1 MNKHREYEFAQAVED
16 YLFDAGGKASIAQIR
31 RNLPYYITLTE
42 ADRMP
47 SLTRPG
53 EELWHQIV
61 RNIVSHRK
69 SFGNAVNVGKF
80 CYTPR
85 HLSLPN
91 GPQGELS
98 L

>member
-16 YLFDAGGKASIAQIR
+16 YLFDAGGTASIAQIR
-31 RNLPYYITLTE
+31 HALPFYIKLTD
-42 ADRMP
+42 ADRLP
-47 SLTRPG
+47 SQSRPG
-53 EELWHQIV
+53 EQMWEQLV

-69 SFGNAVNVGKF
+69 STGNAVNTGKL

-91 GPQGELS
+91 GPQGELH